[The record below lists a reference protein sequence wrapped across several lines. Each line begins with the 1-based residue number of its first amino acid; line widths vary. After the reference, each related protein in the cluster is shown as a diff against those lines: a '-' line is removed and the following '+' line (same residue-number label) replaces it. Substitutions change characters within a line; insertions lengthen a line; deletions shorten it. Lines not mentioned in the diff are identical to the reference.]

1 MIEIGVDRII
11 NQQILS
17 RVKGNKNWLGIVCG
31 ATGSGKSYWSLALCE
46 RYFPNFTT
54 DNIVFSVN
62 EWLKRFTELYE
73 DKAKGEILI
82 FDEGEEWSARR
93 AMETKNV
100 EFTNILAMIRFT
112 QISSIFTLPDVRMID
127 ISSRRLMHNY
137 MYVVDVDRKS
147 PSTPDWMR
155 TRSGAH
161 MYEIVRDK
169 LPDENSKFKVK
180 IPRIPIQIRN
190 NTTGECY
197 EKVVK
202 VPKVWFNAPSDKLL
216 DEYEQLKNKHFGH
229 SLTKATDRIRAAE
242 SKSNAK
248 EGIDPNAKS
257 KLKADKSHQAAM
269 SEIMSTPSS
278 PILSNH

>member
-11 NQQILS
+11 NQQIMS
-17 RVKGNKNWLGIVCG
+17 RVRGNKNWLGIVCG

-46 RYFPNFTT
+46 RYFPGFNT

-73 DKAKGEILI
+73 DNAKGEILI

-127 ISSRRLMHNY
+127 INSRRLMHNY
-137 MYVVDVDRKS
+137 MYVIDVDRKS
-147 PSTPDWMR
+147 PSTPEWMR

-169 LPDENSKFKVK
+169 LPKEGSEFRVKV
-180 IPRIPIQIRN
+180 PRVPIQIRN
-190 NTTGECY
+190 RTTGECY
-197 EKVVK
+197 EKTVK
-202 VPKVWFNAPSDKLL
+202 IPKVWFKAPSDKLL
-216 DEYEQLKNKHFGH
+216 DEYEQLKNKHFGR

-242 SKSNAK
+242 TK
-248 EGIDPNAKS
+248 ERAKS
-257 KLKADKSHQAAM
+257 GMGDAADRTKIKADKSHQSAM
-269 SEIMSTPSS
+269 AGIMNAPSV
-278 PILSNH
+278 PIV